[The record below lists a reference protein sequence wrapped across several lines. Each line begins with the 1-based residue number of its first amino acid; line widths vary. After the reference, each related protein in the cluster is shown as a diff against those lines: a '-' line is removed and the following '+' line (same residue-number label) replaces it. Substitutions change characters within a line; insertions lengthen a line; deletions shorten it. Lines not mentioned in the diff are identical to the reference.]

1 MCAAFGLDA
10 LFSRK
15 GEASPAVQAAIPLTR
30 PNRFEA
36 LARTLGR
43 QDDGEPERVQDDEVS
58 DDADDWEPEED
69 NPVADAVSKQAA
81 AASFP
86 RPHIVWDG
94 DAAGDSG
101 AADADD
107 GDADA
112 DGVEDDREGDDG
124 AALLDGGMVTRSA
137 PQAEVGRSR
146 PWQRV
151 RESADETA
159 APRQPAKPEYAPT
172 IREGLPPWISL
183 KSGHASRETEET
195 GVSFPEDTG
204 DLEVFLFGA
213 DEGEGFDPRAVG
225 FGRDRGGR
233 PQRRH
238 VSVRLPAREHALLR
252 QFAKVCGT
260 TQQSVVRRAVLGHM
274 IEELKRRL
282 EDGGTQASD
291 AREVGGDSA

>member
-15 GEASPAVQAAIPLTR
+15 GEAAPAVQAAIPLTR

-43 QDDGEPERVQDDEVS
+43 QDDGELEQVADDEVS
-58 DDADDWEPEED
+58 DDVDDWEPEDD
-69 NPVADAVSKQAA
+69 NPVADANAAQAA
-81 AASFP
+81 AAFP

-94 DAAGDSG
+94 DAPGDQG
-101 AADADD
+101 AAEADV
-107 GDADA
+107 GDD
-112 DGVEDDREGDDG
+112 DGVEDNSEGDDG
-124 AALLDGGMVTRSA
+124 SALLDGGMVTRSA
-137 PQAEVGRSR
+137 PQAEVGRDR

-151 RESADETA
+151 RGSADETA
-159 APRQPAKPEYAPT
+159 APQRTAKPEYAPA

-183 KSGHASRETEET
+183 KSGHAAREGEEV
-195 GVSFPEDTG
+195 GLSFPEDTG
-204 DLEVFLFGA
+204 DLEVFLFGV
-213 DEGEGFDPRAVG
+213 DEGEEFDPQAAG
-225 FGRDRGGR
+225 FGRDRSGR
-233 PQRRH
+233 PRRRH

-282 EDGGTQASD
+282 EDGGAHAPD
-291 AREVGGDSA
+291 ARAAGEDSA

>member
-15 GEASPAVQAAIPLTR
+15 GEAAPAVQAAIPLTR

-43 QDDGEPERVQDDEVS
+43 QDDDEPERVQDDEVS
-58 DDADDWEPEED
+58 DDADDWEPD
-69 NPVADAVSKQAA
+69 DDSPVTNAGSVQA

-94 DAAGDSG
+94 DAPGDHG
-101 AADADD
+101 VAEADD
-107 GDADA
+107 GDEGD
-112 DGVEDDREGDDG
+112 VEDDPEGDGG

-137 PQAEVGRSR
+137 PQAEVGRDR

-151 RESADETA
+151 RESADEA
-159 APRQPAKPEYAPT
+159 VAPKQTAKPEYAPA

-183 KSGHASRETEET
+183 ASGHASREPDEA

-213 DEGEGFDPRAVG
+213 DDGEELDPQAAGFS
-225 FGRDRGGR
+225 RDRGGR
-233 PQRRH
+233 PRRRH

-282 EDGGTQASD
+282 EDGGTHAPD
-291 AREVGGDSA
+291 ARAVGGDSA